1 MRDDARFLT
10 LLFVRAPRPDNK
22 VHQTL
27 LMDEFFSFK
36 QIQLWTTD
44 LFHSVKKYTHK
55 LSAKQYMKSSEKQES
70 AKNAA

>member
-10 LLFVRAPRPDNK
+10 LLFARAPRHDNK

-27 LMDEFFSFK
+27 LMDDFFSFK
-36 QIQLWTTD
+36 QIQLRTTG

-55 LSAKQYMKSSEKQES
+55 LSAKQNMKSSEMQES